1 MVAEESSEEEEEADD
16 ADDAAEKVDLH
27 NGLYHRSAN
36 TALQSDDSDEGSDDE
51 EAKRAKEERRKKR
64 AEKKAAK
71 KAAKKEKKLA
81 KKIAKQ
87 VREEEVDDDDDD
99 DDDDGTDGMGQAKKK
114 TVVEDGDKVRVM
126 SSHLAELTSLCRRAV
141 TERER
146 RTMHLKKKKLMMTR
160 KPRLRSA
167 LKSIRTAMTRLSR
180 PRLKRFGECG

>member
-16 ADDAAEKVDLH
+16 ADDAAEKVDRH
-27 NGLYHRSAN
+27 NVLYHRSAN

-87 VREEEVDDDDDD
+87 VREEEVDDDDDND
-99 DDDDGTDGMGQAKKK
+99 NGTDGMGQAKKK

-126 SSHLAELTSLCRRAV
+126 SSHLAELTLLCRRAV

-146 RTMHLKKKKLMMTR
+146 RTMHLKKKKVMMTR

>member
-51 EAKRAKEERRKKR
+51 EAKRAKEERRKTR

-87 VREEEVDDDDDD
+87 VREQEEEVDDDDN
-99 DDDDGTDGMGQAKKK
+99 GTDGMGQAKKK

-126 SSHLAELTSLCRRAV
+126 SSHLAELTLLCRRAV

-167 LKSIRTAMTRLSR
+167 LKSIQIAMTRLSR